1 MGYPVFVTPFILENE
16 ALGNGS
22 NQSHIIFTNPSYLH
36 IVQDDAIEMA
46 ISTERYFD
54 ANQTAV
60 RATQHLDG
68 AVSPA
73 AGCVVLFGVN

>member
-1 MGYPVFVTPFILENE
+1 MGWPVYITPFILENE
-16 ALGNGS
+16 ALGSGT

-36 IVQDDAIEMA
+36 IAQDEAFALA

-54 ANQTAV
+54 VNQTAI
-60 RATQHLDG
+60 RAVQHLDG

-73 AGCVVLFGVN
+73 AGCVVLSGVN